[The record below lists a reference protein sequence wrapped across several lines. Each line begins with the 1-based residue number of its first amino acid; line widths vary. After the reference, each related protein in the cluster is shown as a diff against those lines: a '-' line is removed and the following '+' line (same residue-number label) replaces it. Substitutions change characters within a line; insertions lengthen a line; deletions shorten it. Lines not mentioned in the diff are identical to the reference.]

1 MVSLSSL
8 LCGLRWLS
16 LQWARLLGKVAGQG
30 QLLWIFRAHSL
41 VASTSWATWGAF
53 LLPEHNWSTSRF
65 PDLFPWHLPSR
76 PSLRLHA
83 HSLSWFAEGFSG
95 FTLCNLP
102 LFPSSLASSS
112 VSPFSTFRPALHR
125 CRPPSL
131 CLLTAHAS
139 PPLSSEVKEL
149 IVDLAHSWRVFVRA
163 IIVFLFPS
171 FFLRTIS
178 FPFKLPDLC

>member
-1 MVSLSSL
+1 MSLSSS

-30 QLLWIFRAHSL
+30 QLLRILRAHSL

-76 PSLRLHA
+76 PSLHLPAR
-83 HSLSWFAEGFSG
+83 SPSWFAEGFSG

-102 LFPSSLASSS
+102 LFPSSLASFS
-112 VSPFSTFRPALHR
+112 VSPFSGFRPALHC

-131 CLLTAHAS
+131 CLLTARAS
-139 PPLSSEVKEL
+139 PPLSSEVKGL
-149 IVDLAHSWRVFVRA
+149 IVDLAHSWRVYHCFSLP
-163 IIVFLFPS
+163 F
-171 FFLRTIS
+171 FFLEDYFI
-178 FPFKLPDLC
+178 PF